1 MKSRWIKLCSIL
13 LVLTMLINTLPVHAL
28 ALDSEDRGSASV
40 QGDTERLSVKSKV
53 SERKASSTSGYRTEA
68 LLPYPTACR
77 STSRTAAG
85 SGSTL
90 TTDCLWRRALTERP
104 KSMPKGS
111 FVVMKTGRHPMRT
124 KLKLFYKWGIQ
135 FEKQLEM
142 PNRGN
147 RPVYYAGRAELE
159 GSILQAFPLMLTMP
173 PPPVVPSN
181 EDATMKQMPSNASLN
196 TE

>member
-1 MKSRWIKLCSIL
+1 MSPDEL
-13 LVLTMLINTLPVHAL
+13 
-28 ALDSEDRGSASV
+28 
-40 QGDTERLSVKSKV
+40 
-53 SERKASSTSGYRTEA
+53 
-68 LLPYPTACR
+68 
-77 STSRTAAG
+77 
-85 SGSTL
+85 
-90 TTDCLWRRALTERP
+90 
-104 KSMPKGS
+104 KSMPKGN

-159 GSILQAFPLMLTMP
+159 GAILQAFPLMLTMP

>member
-1 MKSRWIKLCSIL
+1 MYDNCQDTIFGGFAPNSQTA
-13 LVLTMLINTLPVHAL
+13 VTLAKNL
-28 ALDSEDRGSASV
+28 G
-40 QGDTERLSVKSKV
+40 
-53 SERKASSTSGYRTEA
+53 
-68 LLPYPTACR
+68 
-77 STSRTAAG
+77 SRTVL
-85 SGSTL
+85 SGSVIQGRNDNSQSL
-90 TTDCLWRRALTERP
+90 QMIERP
-104 KSMPKGS
+104 LMSPDELKSMPKGN
-111 FVVMKTGRHPMRT
+111 FVAMKTGRHPMRT

-159 GSILQAFPLMLTMP
+159 GAILQAFPLMLTMP